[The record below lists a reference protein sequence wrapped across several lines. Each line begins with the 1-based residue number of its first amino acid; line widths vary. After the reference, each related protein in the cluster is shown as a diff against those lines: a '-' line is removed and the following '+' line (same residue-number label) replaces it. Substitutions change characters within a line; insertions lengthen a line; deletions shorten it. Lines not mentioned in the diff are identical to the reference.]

1 MVYSISS
8 YTKAID
14 AVSSRPLSRLVALYA
29 ARWRVDKPLRP
40 NLRKIARWLGRL
52 MIGGLALAALS
63 VPDLVMAQERNVAA
77 SSDVLG
83 EIVVTAE
90 RREETVQKTPI
101 SITAVTGE
109 QLEARGITRLEDL
122 AAETPGISMKQF
134 APGQTEYEMRGLPSS
149 GGSSATVGLYV
160 DNVPL
165 AASAASFMGKAAI
178 DPDLFD
184 LQRVEV
190 LRGPQ
195 GTLYGAG
202 SMGGTIRLITA
213 PANSKEFEAAAQ
225 TDLSHTQHGGAN
237 WGTSAMVNLPIKHDV
252 LAVRIVGTDKYDHG
266 FIDRVVVSP
275 FPLGPGG
282 NCGFVTCTRGDV
294 AAAPVVAKYDNYNW
308 ERLLGGRAAV
318 RFTPNEQ
325 LTVDLLA
332 MYQGIHLGGLSQA
345 DTSVGVD
352 QLAHYQPADVPD
364 QLVDTFK
371 IYSLNLNYDFDAVSF
386 TSTTAKWIHNAWW
399 NTDDTE
405 VGQSLDNTFFG
416 VPNFYVNPYL
426 NSDHVEQ
433 FSEEARLTSR
443 GDGRF
448 QWVAGIFYSDLTSE
462 VYQYN
467 ALPQLAYLS
476 AGGASA
482 NPQGVA
488 YEDHSPYHLKQYA
501 VFAETSYKFTDEWK
515 LTAGVRGFKYTAE
528 KDLYVQGFFTASG
541 NLTPVTGV
549 TTAKSTGASPKINL
563 SYTPNDNTTWY
574 AQIAKGFRPGGANS
588 PAPVALCGNA
598 GIPSYGPDSIWDYE
612 VGEKMRFMGGALQ
625 VNADVFYIRWNNLQ
639 QLLTL
644 PCSYPFSDN
653 IGTGESYGPELE
665 VTAKVSPYV
674 TLSVSGDYTTAKI
687 TSIDPA
693 LLGNTI
699 GSTEQLRPGLPVL
712 NVPKYSVTEA
722 LDVAVPLWD
731 DWKVTGRLSATT
743 TGPFY
748 DIDYYVERLP
758 SYTIA
763 DLRAGLANGRFSSSL
778 YLDNLTNKIAILTID
793 THSWSSP
800 VPNVQQAS
808 VNRPRTVGLQLN
820 YKF

>member
-1 MVYSISS
+1 MVYLNSS
-8 YTKAID
+8 YPKAID
-14 AVSSRPLSRLVALYA
+14 AVSSGPLSQLKAFHA
-29 ARWRVDKPLRP
+29 ARCRVDRPLRP
-40 NLRKIARWLGRL
+40 SLGKSVRWVGYL
-52 MIGGLALAALS
+52 MIGGFALAAVS
-63 VPDLVMAQERNVAA
+63 VPDLVIAQERNPAA
-77 SSDVLG
+77 SADGLA

-122 AAETPGISMKQF
+122 ASETPGISMKQF

-165 AASAASFMGKAAI
+165 AASANSFMGKAAI

-202 SMGGTIRLITA
+202 SMGGTIRLITT

-225 TDLSHTQHGGAN
+225 TDLSHTQHGGTN
-237 WGTSAMVNLPIKHDV
+237 WGTSAMLNLPIQDNV
-252 LAVRIVGTDKYDHG
+252 LAVRLVGTDKYDHG
-266 FIDRVVVSP
+266 FIDRIVVSP

-282 NCGFVTCTRGDV
+282 SCVFVTCTRGDV
-294 AAAPVVAKYDNYNW
+294 ASAPVVAKYNNYNW

-325 LTVDLLA
+325 LTIDLLA
-332 MYQGIHLGGLSQA
+332 MYQGIHLGGLSQT
-345 DTSVGVD
+345 DTSVGID
-352 QLAHYQPADVPD
+352 QLDHYEAANVPD
-364 QLVDTFK
+364 HLVDTFK
-371 IYSLNLNYDFDAVSF
+371 IYSLNLNYDFESVTF

-399 NTDDTE
+399 NVDSTE
-405 VGQSLDNTFFG
+405 LNESLYNTFYGARPFY
-416 VPNFYVNPYL
+416 PNSYL
-426 NSDHVEQ
+426 NSDHVQ
-433 FSEEARLTSR
+433 QLSEEARLTSR
-443 GDGRF
+443 GDSRF
-448 QWVAGIFYSDLTSE
+448 QWVAGLFYSDLTSY
-462 VYQYN
+462 VYQYD
-467 ALPQLAYLS
+467 ATPQLAYLS
-476 AGGASA
+476 GGTNL
-482 NPQGVA
+482 NPQGVN
-488 YEDHSPYHLKQYA
+488 YEEHTPYYLKQYA
-501 VFAETSYKFTDEWK
+501 VFAEGSYKFTDQWK

-528 KDLYVQGFFTASG
+528 QDLNVQGIFTATG
-541 NLTPVTGV
+541 NLTPTTGV
-549 TTAKSTGASPKINL
+549 TNTKSTGASPKVNL

-574 AQIAKGFRPGGANS
+574 AQIAKGFRPGGVNA

-612 VGEKMRFMGGALQ
+612 VGEKMRFLGGALQ
-625 VNADVFYIRWNNLQ
+625 INADVFYIRWNNLQ

-665 VTAKVSPYV
+665 VTAKVSPYI

-687 TSIDPA
+687 TSIDAA

-722 LDVAVPLWD
+722 IDVAVPVSD
-731 DWKVTGRLSATT
+731 GWKVTGRLSATT

-748 DIDYYVERLP
+748 DIDYYVEKLP

-763 DLRAGLANGRFSSSL
+763 DLRAGLTNGRFSSSL
-778 YLDNLTNKIAILTID
+778 YLDNLTNKIAVLTID
-793 THSWSSP
+793 THSWNGA
-800 VPNVQQAS
+800 VPSDQQAS